1 MELVR
6 TTLESRVWAVNQ
18 GTRPPTGAK
27 ISAAMPIQ
35 PIEAVIFDMDGVLA
49 DSEPLYHLSL
59 NQVLQAHGH
68 SLTDEDNRIILGTT
82 VEFTWQTLKDRFQLE
97 GDLQDWIGVYDEVLL
112 KNLRENIEPSP
123 GLYSLL
129 DTLDGRGL
137 PFGLASSSQG
147 NWVDVILTILG
158 VRERFRVVMSGD
170 MVTDGKPAPEIYLT
184 AASKLCVEPARC
196 LVFEDSP
203 HGIQAGKAAGM
214 TVVAVLTEMTQGMDL
229 SHADHH
235 IKSLSDFDLAL
246 LQPSG

>member
-1 MELVR
+1 MLH
-6 TTLESRVWAVNQ
+6 TTLESRVWAVNR
-18 GTRPPTGAK
+18 GACPPTGAK

-82 VEFTWQTLKDRFQLE
+82 VEFTWQTLKDRFQLD

-129 DTLDGRGL
+129 DTLDARGL
-137 PFGLASSSQG
+137 PFGLASSSQA
-147 NWVDVILTILG
+147 NWVDVILTILKVKG
-158 VRERFRVVMSGD
+158 RFKVVMSGD
-170 MVTDGKPAPEIYLT
+170 MVTDGKPHPEIYLT
-184 AASKLCVEPARC
+184 AANKLGVAPSRC

-214 TVVAVLTEMTQGMDL
+214 TVVAVLTDMTRGLDI

-235 IKSLSDFDLAL
+235 IESLTDFDPTL
-246 LQPSG
+246 LG

>member
-1 MELVR
+1 MLH
-6 TTLESRVWAVNQ
+6 TTLESRVWAVNR
-18 GTRPPTGAK
+18 GARAPTDAK

-82 VEFTWQTLKDRFQLE
+82 VEFTWRTLKDRFHLDGALE
-97 GDLQDWIGVYDEVLL
+97 DWIGVYDEVLL

-123 GLYSLL
+123 GLYPLL
-129 DTLDGRGL
+129 DTLDARGL

-147 NWVDVILTILG
+147 NWVDVILTILKVKG
-158 VRERFRVVMSGD
+158 RFRVVMSGD
-170 MVTDGKPAPEIYLT
+170 MVTDGKPHPEIYLT
-184 AASKLCVEPARC
+184 AASKLGVDPSRC

-214 TVVAVLTEMTQGMDL
+214 TVVAVLTEMTRGLDI
-229 SHADHH
+229 SHADHR
-235 IKSLSDFDLAL
+235 IESLADFDPAML
-246 LQPSG
+246 G

>member
-1 MELVR
+1 
-6 TTLESRVWAVNQ
+6 
-18 GTRPPTGAK
+18 
-27 ISAAMPIQ
+27 MPIQ

-59 NQVLQAHGH
+59 NQVLQIHGH
-68 SLTDEDNRIILGTT
+68 TLTDEDNRIILGTT
-82 VEFTWQTLKDRFQLE
+82 VEFTWQTLKESFRLD

-123 GLYSLL
+123 GLYDLL
-129 DTLDGRGL
+129 DSLEAKGL
-137 PFGLASSSQG
+137 PFGLASSSQA
-147 NWVDVILTILG
+147 NWVDVILTILK
-158 VRERFRVVMSGD
+158 VKERFRVVMSGD

-184 AASKLCVEPARC
+184 AASKLGVNPSRC

-229 SHADHH
+229 SLADHH
-235 IKSLSDFDLAL
+235 VESLSDFDLSL
-246 LQPSG
+246 LG

>member
-1 MELVR
+1 M
-6 TTLESRVWAVNQ
+6 
-18 GTRPPTGAK
+18 PT
-27 ISAAMPIQ
+27 Q

-59 NQVLQAHGH
+59 DQVLNAHGH
-68 SLTDEDNRIILGTT
+68 TLTEEDNRIILGTT
-82 VEFTWQTLKDRFQLE
+82 VEFTWKTLKERFNLD

-112 KNLRENIEPSP
+112 KNLKANIEPSP
-123 GLYSLL
+123 GLYDLL
-129 DTLDGRGL
+129 DSLQARGL

-158 VRERFRVVMSGD
+158 VKERFRVVMSGD
-170 MVTDGKPAPEIYLT
+170 MVTNGKPAPEIYLT
-184 AASKLCVEPARC
+184 AAGKLGVEPSKC

-214 TVVAVLTEMTQGMDL
+214 TVVAVLTDMTRGMDL

-235 IKSLSDFDLAL
+235 IESLADFNLTL
-246 LQPSG
+246 LG

>member
-1 MELVR
+1 MLH
-6 TTLESRVWAVNQ
+6 TTLESRVWAVNR
-18 GTRPPTGAK
+18 GARAPTGAK
-27 ISAAMPIQ
+27 ISAAMPNQ

-82 VEFTWQTLKDRFQLE
+82 VEFTWQTLKDRFRLD

-129 DTLDGRGL
+129 DTLDDRGL

-147 NWVDVILTILG
+147 NWVDVILTILKVKG
-158 VRERFRVVMSGD
+158 RFKVVMSGD
-170 MVTDGKPAPEIYLT
+170 MVTDGKPHPEIYLT
-184 AASKLCVEPARC
+184 AASKLGVDPSRC

-214 TVVAVLTEMTQGMDL
+214 TVVAVLTEMTRGLDI

-235 IKSLSDFDLAL
+235 IESLADFDLAML
-246 LQPSG
+246 G